1 MFYYL
6 MLVNDL
12 VYYSLIPDDFL
23 YSIEE
28 VIKCPLVSNLTPTST
43 KPLLLQ
49 ILLVVHFKK
58 KILLVDLVLM
68 KCVPSN
74 EPNAI

>member
-58 KILLVDLVLM
+58 KKFTSGFGTDEVR
-68 KCVPSN
+68 
-74 EPNAI
+74 AI

>member
-1 MFYYL
+1 

-28 VIKCPLVSNLTPTST
+28 VIKCPLVSNLTHSDITRY
-43 KPLLLQ
+43 
-49 ILLVVHFKK
+49 
-58 KILLVDLVLM
+58 
-68 KCVPSN
+68 
-74 EPNAI
+74 